1 MDQER
6 WLVTGAHG
14 FLGSNAG
21 KFLRANGIP
30 ATGLVRGGNA
40 PQFDS
45 AVQCDLS
52 VPGNTAAVIEEQ
64 LPNVILHCAAPS
76 SHPACEANPKLA
88 FRVNAQAS
96 GEIAQA
102 AENIGATL
110 IYISTD
116 SVFDGLRGNYS
127 EADPTNPFSV
137 YGETKLQGE
146 HFVLAETNA
155 LIIRTN
161 FFGWSPTN
169 QRSILEFFVSNLEQ
183 GKQVPGYTNVTTT
196 SLYAQ
201 TLLTYIWQ
209 LHKSEQSG
217 IFHVTSQDALTKWE
231 YGQLVAETFA
241 LNPALIQPT
250 ESEQPRNISLDTT
263 KLAHFLGH
271 APQTQL
277 AGLRRAA
284 EQRPEFC

>member
-1 MDQER
+1 VDQER
-6 WLVTGAHG
+6 WLVTGAQG

-21 KFLRANGIP
+21 KFLWANGIP
-30 ATGLVRGGNA
+30 ATGVVRGGNA

-45 AVQCDLS
+45 VVQGDLT
-52 VPGNTAAVIEEQ
+52 VPGYTAAVIEKEA
-64 LPNVILHCAAPS
+64 PNVILHCAAVS
-76 SHPACEANPKLA
+76 SHPDCEANPELA
-88 FRVNAQAS
+88 FRVNAQAC
-96 GEIAQA
+96 GEIARA

-116 SVFDGLRGNYS
+116 SVFDGQRGNYS
-127 EADPTNPFSV
+127 ETDPTNPFSV

-146 HFVLAETNA
+146 HLVLAETNA
-155 LIIRTN
+155 LVIRTN

-169 QRSILEFFVSNLEQ
+169 QRSILEFFVKNLEQ

-217 IFHVTSQDALTKWE
+217 IFHVTSLDALTKRE
-231 YGQLVAETFA
+231 YGQLVADTFA
-241 LNPALIQPT
+241 LNSALIQPT

-271 APQTQL
+271 SPQTQL

>member
-1 MDQER
+1 M
-6 WLVTGAHG
+6 TGAQG
-14 FLGSNAG
+14 FLGTNAG

-30 ATGLVRGGNA
+30 ATGVVRRGIA

-45 AVQCDLS
+45 VAQGDLA
-52 VPGNTAAVIEEQ
+52 VPGISAAVIEKEA
-64 LPNVILHCAAPS
+64 PSVILHCAAVS
-76 SHPACEANPKLA
+76 SHPDCEANPELA
-88 FRVNAQAS
+88 FRVNAQAC
-96 GEIAQA
+96 GEIARA

-146 HFVLAETNA
+146 HLVLAETNA
-155 LIIRTN
+155 LVIRTN
-161 FFGWSPTN
+161 FFGWSPTS

-201 TLLTYIWQ
+201 TLLAYIWQ
-209 LHKSEQSG
+209 LHKSEQTG

-231 YGQLVAETFA
+231 YSQLVADTFA
-241 LNPALIQPT
+241 LDPALIQPN
-250 ESEQPRNISLDTT
+250 ESEQPRNISLNTT

-271 APQTQL
+271 SAQTQL